1 MPHYD
6 PPTSAR
12 VPHQPIV
19 GTVAD
24 PSILEGL
31 ADLPDG
37 VRLQLWDVCE
47 LPEQPD
53 EIGMVVVPYQSESR
67 LELLA
72 ELPNLRLV
80 QTLSAGYENVLPHLP
95 DGVALA
101 NAVGVHDASTSEL
114 AVGLAIAALR
124 GLPDFVRAQ
133 DRRQWA
139 YAQHRS
145 LADRR
150 VLLVGYGG
158 VGRAVAARLTPFEV
172 SLTVVASRSREP
184 GPDGVPVHGIDELD
198 GLLPHHDVVILTVP
212 LTDATRGLAD
222 AAFLAALPDGA
233 LLVNVARGPVVDTD
247 ALLAELRAGRL
258 LAALDV
264 TDPEPLPPDHE
275 LWTAPGLLLSP
286 HVGGATSAMAPR
298 ALALLREQLRR
309 VSAGEPLVGIVVP
322 TQWSRGVSEGAADG
336 S

>member
-1 MPHYD
+1 
-6 PPTSAR
+6 
-12 VPHQPIV
+12 
-19 GTVAD
+19 VAD

-133 DRRQWA
+133 DRGSGRTPSTARSPIGACCSSGTAGWA
-139 YAQHRS
+139 
-145 LADRR
+145 
-150 VLLVGYGG
+150 
-158 VGRAVAARLTPFEV
+158 GRWPPG
-172 SLTVVASRSREP
+172 SSRSRSRSP
-184 GPDGVPVHGIDELD
+184 WS
-198 GLLPHHDVVILTVP
+198 
-212 LTDATRGLAD
+212 
-222 AAFLAALPDGA
+222 
-233 LLVNVARGPVVDTD
+233 
-247 ALLAELRAGRL
+247 LRARVRRGR
-258 LAALDV
+258 
-264 TDPEPLPPDHE
+264 
-275 LWTAPGLLLSP
+275 TACRCMES
-286 HVGGATSAMAPR
+286 TSCPACCR
-298 ALALLREQLRR
+298 
-309 VSAGEPLVGIVVP
+309 
-322 TQWSRGVSEGAADG
+322 TTTWWC
-336 S
+336 